1 MRSQAVLFDLDG
13 TLADTAADL
22 VRALNRVRAARGMEA
37 LPLAELRPYASAGA
51 RGLIVA
57 GLRIVPEQPEFKL
70 VREEFLAY
78 YAEAICV
85 DTQLFS
91 GIDALLQAIDARGL
105 RWGIVT
111 NKSTV
116 LTRQLLVEMKIA
128 ERPTCVV
135 CGDTTQH
142 LKPHP
147 ASLLHAAKVLDL
159 APQDCIYVGDDLR
172 DILAAHSAGMLSV
185 AAAWG
190 YGDGLENWNADAVI
204 AQPQDLIAL
213 L

>member
-1 MRSQAVLFDLDG
+1 MRSKAVLFDLDG
-13 TLADTAADL
+13 TFADTAADL
-22 VRALNRVRAARGMEA
+22 VRALNRVRAARGMDA

-57 GLRIVPEQPEFKL
+57 GLGIVPEQPEFKP

-85 DTQLFS
+85 DTRLFP
-91 GIDALLQAIDARGL
+91 GVDALLDAVNARGL

-111 NKSTV
+111 NKSTS
-116 LTRQLLVEMKIA
+116 LTHKLLAEMRLDD
-128 ERPTCVV
+128 RPDCVV
-135 CGDTTQH
+135 CGDTTPH

-147 ASLLHAAKVLDL
+147 ASLLHAARELEL
-159 APQDCIYVGDDLR
+159 APQDCLYVGDDLR
-172 DILAAHSAGMLSV
+172 DVLAAHSADMRSV

-190 YGDGLENWNADAVI
+190 YGDGLANWNADWII
-204 AQPQDLIAL
+204 AQPQDLIRL